1 MFDENNTTNP
11 SFFANMAM
19 KFRTTESC
27 DVNVDSVLADTVNDL
42 FCNGL
47 DEEHYN
53 KIATE
58 VIRPAN
64 VDSLATVKIN
74 QLIWVAVSPLAR
86 STDKKLLNIEE
97 SVVKSGRNLVKI
109 VDKEGKK
116 DSDSLAK

>member
-1 MFDENNTTNP
+1 
-11 SFFANMAM
+11 MAM

-27 DVNVDSVLADTVNDL
+27 GVNVDSVLADTVNDL

>member
-47 DEEHYN
+47 VYFMTIFDR
-53 KIATE
+53 ARTSF
-58 VIRPAN
+58 VL
-64 VDSLATVKIN
+64 SLA
-74 QLIWVAVSPLAR
+74 
-86 STDKKLLNIEE
+86 
-97 SVVKSGRNLVKI
+97 
-109 VDKEGKK
+109 
-116 DSDSLAK
+116 